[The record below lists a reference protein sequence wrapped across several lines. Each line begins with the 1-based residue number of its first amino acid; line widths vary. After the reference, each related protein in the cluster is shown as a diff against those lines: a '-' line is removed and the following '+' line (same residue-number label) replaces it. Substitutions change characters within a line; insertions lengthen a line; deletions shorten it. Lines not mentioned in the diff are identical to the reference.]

1 MNILY
6 IYKAIALNIV
16 YVKVNEAAP
25 IPLLISPEPN
35 YHEQS
40 VSQKSIPKLQ
50 IE

>member
-25 IPLLISPEPN
+25 IPLISPEPN